1 MEVRP
6 STGRSRLSPAA
17 RTGLLTAAL
26 LLGTSAVVL
35 WWVHD
40 DPSVG
45 GTLGQ
50 LAAIAVLFAAS
61 ERFIV
66 TFPVRR
72 GSHTISLSEIP
83 LILGL
88 VTLTPAA
95 LVLVR
100 VVGGLAGLV
109 LLSRQ
114 RGGKLAFN
122 TALYGIQATA
132 AGLIFHLLAGSA
144 DPLSPRGWLAC
155 FVAALVADLLSVVL
169 ISAVIA
175 LHDDT
180 EEWRRLM
187 SADLRGIVQMPLVV
201 VTTTLGLITAIV
213 IRDQLAAAV
222 LLGILSFAVYWVFH
236 RYSQQTQGHAQVE
249 ALYGFTRAVSGSH
262 DATAVAHE
270 VLRQARDLL
279 RAESAEL
286 IVLEEHGS
294 TRLLLTGQDTFEVR
308 TAAPEDPWW
317 EPSRNGESV
326 RLPAS
331 ARTRPAVP
339 AGPRDGLAVPVPLGD
354 TTAVLTVTDS
364 MPEIETFDADHL
376 RLLQAVVAHAAV
388 ALTNARLVE
397 QLSHSARHDSLTGL
411 PNRHQLVADLR
422 QAVLDRPD
430 ATSQVGVLLLDL
442 DRFKDINDALGHTI
456 GDSVLREVGHRIGAR
471 VGDRATVARLGG
483 DEFGVLISAAASED
497 EVLALA
503 ADLHAELEKPT
514 MVAGL
519 ALTTQASIGVC
530 LSPRHGT
537 DPDQLLQKADI
548 AMYVAKRSR
557 TGVHVYRPE
566 DDQDTPRRLAL
577 LTDLRSAVERSA
589 VQVAYQPKVDPATGR
604 VLGAEALAR
613 WSRAD
618 GPVPPDEFIP
628 LAERA
633 GLIAPLTEHILHT
646 ALAACASWR
655 RAGHP
660 LTVAVNLSPQML
672 TDGTLIQDVVQ
683 RALTTH
689 GVPAHA
695 LTLEITEGGLIADPA
710 NGVRVLRAL
719 ASLGVKLSVD
729 DFGTGHS
736 SLSRLT
742 DLPVQELKIDKSFVQ
757 DIAQHRGRQAVTAAS
772 LQLGHALGLHVVA
785 EGVETREEFDHLREL
800 GCDSI
805 QGYYVSRPLPEPEF
819 LRWLAT
825 WQREHEVTA
834 GRLGDF
840 AGD

>member
-1 MEVRP
+1 MEVPP

-26 LLGTSAVVL
+26 LLGTSVVVL
-35 WWVHD
+35 LWLLT
-40 DPSVG
+40 DPSPG
-45 GTLGQ
+45 GSVGQ
-50 LAAIAVLFAAS
+50 LAAIAVLFAAA
-61 ERFIV
+61 ERFTV

-88 VTLTPAA
+88 VTLAPAA

-100 VVGGLAGLV
+100 VGGGLAGLV

-122 TALYGIQATA
+122 TALFGIQATA
-132 AGLIFHLLAGSA
+132 AALIFHLLAGSS
-144 DPLSPRGWLAC
+144 DPLGPRGWLAC
-155 FVAALVADLLSVVL
+155 FVAALGSDLLSVVL

-180 EEWRRLM
+180 EEWHRLM
-187 SADLRGIVQMPLVV
+187 SADLRDIVQMPLVV
-201 VTTTLGLITAIV
+201 VTTALGLITAIV
-213 IRDQLAAAV
+213 VRDQFAAAV

-249 ALYGFTRAVSGSH
+249 ALYRFTRAVSGSH

-279 RAESAEL
+279 RAETAEL
-286 IVLEEHGS
+286 IVLEEQGS
-294 TRLLLTGQDTFEVR
+294 TRLLLTGQNTFEVR
-308 TAAPEDPWW
+308 TAAPADAWW
-317 EPSRNGESV
+317 RPARHGESV
-326 RLPAS
+326 RLPAT
-331 ARTRPAVP
+331 ARGRPAEP

-364 MPEIETFDADHL
+364 LPDIETFDADHL
-376 RLLQAVVAHAAV
+376 RLAQAVVAHAGV

-411 PNRHQLVADLR
+411 PNRHQLVAELR
-422 QAVLDRPD
+422 QAVRDRPGS
-430 ATSQVGVLLLDL
+430 TSQVGVLLLDL
-442 DRFKDINDALGHTI
+442 DRFKDINDALGHPI
-456 GDSVLREVGHRIGAR
+456 GDRVLREVGHRIQAR
-471 VGDRATVARLGG
+471 IGDRATVARLGG
-483 DEFGVLISAAASED
+483 DEFGVLISAASED

-514 MVAGL
+514 TVSDL

-548 AMYVAKRSR
+548 AMYVAKRAR
-557 TGVHVYRPE
+557 TGVHVYRAE

-577 LTDLRSAVERSA
+577 LTDLRTAVERSA

-604 VLGAEALAR
+604 VLGVEALAR

-633 GLIAPLTEHILHT
+633 GLITPLTEHILNT

-655 RAGHP
+655 RAGHQ
-660 LTVAVNLSPQML
+660 LSVAVNLSPQLL

-683 RALTTH
+683 RALQTS

-695 LTLEITEGGLIADPA
+695 LTLEITEGGLIADPV

-757 DIAQHRGRQAVTAAS
+757 DIVHHRGRQAVTAAS

-785 EGVETREEFDHLREL
+785 EGVESRAEFDYLREL

-805 QGYYVSRPLPEPEF
+805 QGYYVSRPLPEQDFP
-819 LRWLAT
+819 RWLAG
-825 WQREHEVTA
+825 WQRDHDLAAAAT
-834 GRLGDF
+834 RHH
-840 AGD
+840 